1 MIKKSRTEG
10 FGTEVK
16 RRIML
21 GTFVLRSGYYDEY
34 YLKALQVKTLVA
46 QAFARAFDRFDILL
60 TPVAPTT
67 APKMGSL
74 KKSDYRCM
82 PG

>member
-16 RRIML
+16 RKIML

-34 YLKALQVKTLVA
+34 YLKALQVK
-46 QAFARAFDRFDILL
+46 RD
-60 TPVAPTT
+60 
-67 APKMGSL
+67 
-74 KKSDYRCM
+74 
-82 PG
+82 PGCSGICPGI